1 MHCTG
6 VNVFEFFH
14 DKVFLPESVEI
25 KTTLK
30 KSKKIRE
37 ILKIRFPL
45 FFSIS
50 PLTFL
55 NFFLVYFIKFPNIT
69 TLMLM
74 PCQF

>member
-30 KSKKIRE
+30 KSKKKNKRN
-37 ILKIRFPL
+37 LK
-45 FFSIS
+45 
-50 PLTFL
+50 
-55 NFFLVYFIKFPNIT
+55 N
-69 TLMLM
+69 
-74 PCQF
+74 